1 MAPITTAAD
10 NSLEIFSTFFRDD
23 KIDISCE
30 SSARLRILMK
40 HQALFASKDN
50 SKKIILLGVSKVN
63 DTKLDLN
70 ADLHVISSLNFVND
84 IP

>member
-1 MAPITTAAD
+1 
-10 NSLEIFSTFFRDD
+10 
-23 KIDISCE
+23 
-30 SSARLRILMK
+30 MK

-50 SKKIILLGVSKVN
+50 SKKIKVPCTAILLCTSKVN

-70 ADLHVISSLNFVND
+70 ADFHFISSLNFVND